1 MPRQDLLDLVLRQ
14 FSDGRERTLED
25 VVSAVVRNAAI
36 VSESDARSAV
46 LTLLRRNEL
55 LLTDEFKLQQSNT
68 IVAA

>member
-14 FSDGRERTLED
+14 FSDGRERTLEE
-25 VVSAVVRNAAI
+25 VVSTVVRDAAI

-55 LLTDEFKLQQSNT
+55 LLTDDFKLQQSNM
-68 IVAA
+68 IVPA